1 MLEVRAIHGGYGRAD
16 ILHDISIDI
25 AAGETL
31 ALLGPNG
38 AGKSTLMA
46 ALTGTLTRRSG
57 SIRLDREDITHLP
70 SHDIVARGLALVPE
84 GRHMFAPFTVA
95 DNLRLGAIR
104 LREPTRAR
112 LAERHAFVFDLFPRL
127 AERRSQLAG
136 TLSGGEQQMVAIA
149 RALMSSP
156 RMLLLDEPF
165 LGLAPRVVEEIHQ
178 ALDVLRVSGL
188 TLLLVEQK
196 LDIALSF
203 ASRACVMVKGRIALE
218 ASSAELASRS
228 DLGDLYFTL
237 ARDQTLDAP

>member
-1 MLEVRAIHGGYGRAD
+1 MLEVRQVRGGHDRAD
-16 ILHDISIDI
+16 VLHAVSLDI
-25 AAGETL
+25 APGETL

-46 ALTGTLTRRSG
+46 ALSGTLARRSG
-57 SIRLDREDITHLP
+57 TIRLDGEDISSLP
-70 SHDIVARGLALVPE
+70 SHLIVSRGLALVPE
-84 GRHMFAPFTVA
+84 GRHMFSPFTVA

-104 LREPTRAR
+104 LPQPTRAR
-112 LAERHAFVFDLFPRL
+112 LAERHEFVFGLFPRL

-178 ALDVLRVSGL
+178 ALDALRSTGL
-188 TLLLVEQK
+188 AMLLVEQK
-196 LDIALSF
+196 LDIALTF
-203 ASRACVMVKGRIALE
+203 ARRACVMVKGRIVLE
-218 ASSAELASRS
+218 ASSAELAARD
-228 DLGDLYFTL
+228 DLGELYFKL
-237 ARDQTLDAP
+237 ARAATRG